1 VIGEERRPFRLLVD
15 RTGVLGGVQAAAR
28 RLRRCERGTA
38 RSLDPACARLW
49 RKGGVKPAWGAGRKG
64 TRTMA
69 LIVADLSIQLIETL
83 RPLMPRIKAR
93 DKNLAEQIQRAASS
107 VVLNIG
113 EAEYSDPGNRRA
125 RFHSAAG
132 SAGETR
138 AAVRLA
144 VAWGIVKRADGEP
157 ATALL
162 NRILPMLWK
171 LTRG

>member
-1 VIGEERRPFRLLVD
+1 MP
-15 RTGVLGGVQAAAR
+15 
-28 RLRRCERGTA
+28 
-38 RSLDPACARLW
+38 
-49 RKGGVKPAWGAGRKG
+49 
-64 TRTMA
+64 
-69 LIVADLSIQLIETL
+69 LIVAELSIELIETL